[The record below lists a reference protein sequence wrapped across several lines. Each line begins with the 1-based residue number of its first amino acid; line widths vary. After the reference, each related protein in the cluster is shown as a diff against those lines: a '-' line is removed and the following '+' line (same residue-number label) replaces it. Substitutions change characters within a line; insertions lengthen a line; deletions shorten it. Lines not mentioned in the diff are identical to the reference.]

1 MPLNVVDKIP
11 DKRILKRLHENLRV
25 MRKIIAL
32 VPHKFEEGRKK
43 VIFLKQSKMLKN
55 RISRKLLRD
64 AALLALYDKRD
75 KENERFFLEYSSKKK
90 E

>member
-1 MPLNVVDKIP
+1 MNNLSIVDKVQ

-32 VPHKFEEGRKK
+32 IPHKFEEGREK
-43 VIFLKQSKMLKN
+43 VIFLKRSKMLKN

-64 AALLALYDKRD
+64 AALLALYDKRE
-75 KENERFFLEYSSKKK
+75 KENERFFSRIEF
-90 E
+90 